1 MSPLDQINEWNSD
14 TLLDYLQSKGI
25 KPQLYLSKK
34 DEDIYLYSVDDLF
47 IEISFKTNSSKIQKI
62 NYYTTIKKLDN
73 YLEQLDQKEVK
84 TLLFLPH

>member
-14 TLLDYLQSKGI
+14 TLMEYLQSRGI

-34 DEDIYLYSVDDLF
+34 DEDVYLYSLEDLF
-47 IEISFKTNSSKIQKI
+47 IEICFKSNSSEIQKI

-73 YLEQLDQKEVK
+73 YLEQLNHKEIK
-84 TLLFLPH
+84 TLLFFP